1 LLGSGEYPDP
11 VEYLL
16 HAVTACVTDAIVY
29 HAAAKG
35 IQIQEIESRTE
46 GEVDLRGFLGLD
58 NNIRPAKD
66 PHQVQNQSG
75 RAGQEIRR
83 ALPAR
88 SKVFARSLTP
98 LHARR
103 RLK

>member
-1 LLGSGEYPDP
+1 MLGSGEYPDP

-16 HAVTACVTDAIVY
+16 HAVTACVTGAIVY

-58 NNIRPAKD
+58 NNIRPGLQK
-66 PHQVQNQSG
+66 
-75 RAGQEIRR
+75 IRIK
-83 ALPAR
+83 
-88 SKVFARSLTP
+88 SKIKADVPDEQLEELCQLGPKYSPGL
-98 LHARR
+98 
-103 RLK
+103 